1 MNSNERIKE
10 LRKALSLNQE
20 VFGERIGLTK
30 SSVSNIEKGLRNVTE
45 QHIRLLVNAFNI
57 NESWLRDGEGEMFI
71 EPATFSLD
79 EYAQKSQL
87 TELELDIIKSYMDLN
102 KDVREA
108 LLATAQQLFAKH
120 AETAATVEESIEAEV
135 EKELAIMRQELLEE
149 KKAQMLS
156 ASPEQKKSG

>member
-1 MNSNERIKE
+1 MNIRIKE
-10 LRKALSLNQE
+10 IRSILSLNQAD
-20 VFGERIGLTK
+20 FGMRLGVTPTAI
-30 SSVSNIEKGLRNVTE
+30 SRIEKGERNLTE
-45 QHIRLLVNAFNI
+45 QMFLSICREFNVN
-57 NESWLRDGEGEMFI
+57 ETWLREDEGEMFI
-71 EPATFSLD
+71 ESATFSLD

-108 LLATAQQLFAKH
+108 LLATAQQLFSKH

-135 EKELAIMRQELLEE
+135 DKELALMRQELIDE